1 VVIED
6 QQMSGRANRAPLIA
20 YFIIAFALSWT
31 VYFLLIA
38 VQHGWTNMQIPY
50 WIHYLA
56 SFGPAIAAL
65 TVTAFTAG
73 RDGLRDLWR
82 RIIKWRVGWSYAGF
96 AVLSPVIVFLIAV
109 LIARLI
115 KGEWPDWRLLG
126 QANYLPY
133 LGWGVLPLWLITFG
147 FGEEI
152 GWRGFALP
160 HLQKTM
166 SVSRATLTLAFV
178 WMLWHAP
185 AFFYLDTIR
194 SLGGLI
200 IIPGFLVGVL
210 FGAVLLTWLYN
221 GTGGSILM
229 VAIWHALFDLLTAS
243 KAGQD
248 IIPIVTTACV
258 IVWAWY
264 VANIDKPWGFRF
276 QEKQIL
282 P

>member
-1 VVIED
+1 
-6 QQMSGRANRAPLIA
+6 MSSWIRRNALLSYFLIT
-20 YFIIAFALSWT
+20 FAFSWT
-31 VYFLLIA
+31 IYFTLVA
-38 VQHGWTNMQIPY
+38 MQYGWMDLRLPR

-65 TVTAFTAG
+65 TVTAVTSG
-73 RDGLRDLWR
+73 STGLRGMWNR
-82 RIIKWRVGWSYAGF
+82 MTKWRVGRGYAAF
-96 AVLSPVIVFLIAV
+96 AVLSPFSIFLVAA

-115 KGEWPDWRLLG
+115 KGAWPDWYLLG

-147 FGEEI
+147 FGEET

-160 HLQKTM
+160 ALQKSM
-166 SVSRATLTLAFV
+166 SISRATLTLALV

-185 AFFYLDTIR
+185 AFFYLDTFR

-248 IIPIVTTACV
+248 IIPIVTTAGV
-258 IVWAWY
+258 ILWAWY

-276 QEKQIL
+276 HERQTL
-282 P
+282 G